1 MGGKGGSGSVAV
13 DKTPAT
19 EQLKGLDRRLV
30 DVVTAEEEEEEA
42 RALPASVEARSR
54 RRLGGTSVVDAIP
67 SSGEE
72 EVVVVGK
79 LIGCGA

>member
-30 DVVTAEEEEEEA
+30 DVVTVEEEEV